1 MRGKQYRNRVQKQ
14 KHFLQFHLARSRNIL
29 VPKQHL
35 QGGFQDLV
43 IQVVLRKLVK
53 GTGDLGLVLDAG
65 LNGLRKIQLSP
76 QNRPGLT
83 SGNIFPIKSLLQ
95 LPGNALCKDGSKQIV
110 DVLKLFR
117 GNALII
123 LLLQH
128 LIGVGE
134 HIVDVL
140 DKNPFVSRH

>member
-1 MRGKQYRNRVQKQ
+1 MSITNSSKQ
-14 KHFLQFHLARSRNIL
+14 
-29 VPKQHL
+29 P
-35 QGGFQDLV
+35 
-43 IQVVLRKLVK
+43 
-53 GTGDLGLVLDAG
+53 
-65 LNGLRKIQLSP
+65 
-76 QNRPGLT
+76 
-83 SGNIFPIKSLLQ
+83 LLQ
-95 LPGNALCKDGSKQIV
+95 LPGNALCKDSGKQIV